1 MLEFGT
7 AQAASGEIGT
17 GLLQAGETRD
27 GAVFGLPVAA
37 VNGID
42 DGPTLYIQAGSDGDE
57 LNGLGVV
64 RAVMQRIDPSAMAG
78 QVLVVGLL
86 NYHGFQRA
94 QHRNPLDDTKLNR
107 VFPGD
112 PAGSSSE
119 RLAHLVYTRGVE
131 RADLGIDLH
140 QGGTKRMINEVRVRC
155 GSAHR
160 LHAECLELARV
171 FGTEYI
177 LDEKGPD
184 GQLARAAPDDG
195 IPLID
200 PELGGTVG
208 WNDASIEIGVQGVFN
223 VLAHYGFTDGAP
235 TRPHKQIR
243 ATGFREIYAGR
254 GGLVDF
260 TVGLGDPV
268 ETGDRLFAVT
278 DVFGAVKEVVEAPAS
293 GIVWRARRL
302 PMVATGEQ
310 VMKIGTG
317 AEPLPSQTS
326 G

>member
-7 AQAASGEIGT
+7 ARAAPGEIDT
-17 GLLQAGETRD
+17 GHLQAGETRD
-27 GAVFGLPVAA
+27 GAAFSLPVAA

-42 DGPTLYIQAGSDGDE
+42 EGPTLYVQAGSDGDE

-64 RAVMQRIDPSAMAG
+64 RSVMPLLDPLALSG
-78 QVLVVGLL
+78 HVLIVGLL

-94 QHRNPLDDTKLNR
+94 EHRNPLDDTKLNR

-112 PAGSSSE
+112 ANGTSSE
-119 RLAHLVYTRGVE
+119 RLAHLVYERGVR

-155 GSAHR
+155 GSDHS
-160 LHAECLELARV
+160 LHAKCLELARV

-177 LDEKGPD
+177 LDEKGAD

-208 WNDASIEIGVQGVFN
+208 WDPTSIDIGVQGILN
-223 VLAHYGFTDGAP
+223 VLAHYGFTEGEPTLPDAP
-235 TRPHKQIR
+235 VC
-243 ATGFREIYAGR
+243 ATGFEEVYANR
-254 GGLVDF
+254 GGLIDLAVD
-260 TVGLGDPV
+260 LHDHV
-268 ETGDRLFAVT
+268 ETGDRLFAIT
-278 DVFGAVKEVVEAPAS
+278 DVFGTVKEVVEAPAS
-293 GIVWRARRL
+293 GIVWRMRRL

-310 VMKIGTG
+310 VLKIGIG
-317 AEPLPSQTS
+317 VQSL
-326 G
+326 